1 MLSSLIE
8 RYWWIPLLR
17 GIAAI
22 LFGIV
27 ALAMPG
33 ITLASLILVFGVLL
47 LVDGVFTVIHA
58 IQGRNETPRWWM
70 MLLEGLL
77 AVALGVYALRA
88 PAMAA
93 ITLLF
98 FIAAWAILSGIIR
111 IALAFALRR
120 EIQGE
125 WWLILGGFAS
135 VLFGVIMVAR
145 PGAGALALLTIIGI
159 WSILA
164 GFALVMLAFKA
175 RRFGKALASARPQ
188 PA

>member
-17 GIAAI
+17 GLAAI
-22 LFGIV
+22 LFGII

-33 ITLASLILVFGVLL
+33 ITLASLILVFGVWLL
-47 LVDGVFTVIHA
+47 LDGVFTIFHA
-58 IQGRNETPRWWM
+58 FTGRRETPRWWM
-70 MLLEGLL
+70 MLLEGLI
-77 AVALGVYALRA
+77 AAALGIFALRS
-88 PAMAA
+88 PGMAA
-93 ITLLF
+93 LTLLF
-98 FIAAWAILSGIIR
+98 YIAIWAIVSGVIR
-111 IALAFALRR
+111 IVLAFALRR
-120 EIQGE
+120 EIRGE
-125 WWLILGGFAS
+125 WWMILGGFAS
-135 VLFGVIMVAR
+135 VLFGLIMVVR

-164 GFALVMLAFKA
+164 GIALVMLAFKA